1 MLNINYQEL
10 INTYIK
16 NCGVG
21 SSIVQVILFSEKIEK
36 ITAHLKKFK
45 KDLHS
50 TRGLINIVNKRK
62 NLLKYIKNTDKKDY
76 FFIINLLKLRK

>member
-10 INTYIK
+10 INTYTK
-16 NCGVG
+16 DCGVG

-36 ITAHLKKFK
+36 MTVHLKKFK

-62 NLLKYIKNTDKKDY
+62 NLLKYIKNTDKKNY
-76 FFIINLLKLRK
+76 FFVINLLKLRK